1 MAADRYDAP
10 KREKHWQAAW
20 EAKGIFQAQETDSR
34 PKYYVLEMFPYPSG
48 RIHMG
53 HVRNYTMGDVVA
65 RTMRAKGHNVLH
77 PMGWDAFGLPAENAA
92 IERGVHPAKW
102 TYDNIATMRG
112 QLKSMGLSLDWSREL
127 ATCDL
132 EYYHQQQKLFLDMLA
147 AGLVDRK
154 TRKVNWDPVDH
165 TVLANEQVIDGRGW
179 RSGAMV
185 EQREQPEW
193 VFKITDYA
201 QDLLDALGDLDRWP
215 EKVRLMQANWIGRSE
230 GLLVRFETIE
240 GTAPDGHEILEVFT
254 TRPDTLFGAAFMAIA
269 PDHRLARA
277 IAAKN
282 ADAQAFIDECHHH
295 GTSAAELETLE
306 KKGFDTGVR
315 VAHPMIEGAELPV
328 YIANFIL
335 MEYGT
340 GAIFGCPAHDQR
352 DLEFARAYGRPV
364 LPVVLPPGEDA
375 ATFAIGDEPYT
386 GDGVLINSDFLDGLA
401 VADAKTAMAE
411 RLAARSVAGKPQ
423 GVRKTEFRLRDW
435 GISRQRYWGCPI
447 PMIHCETCGIV
458 PVPAADLPVQLPDDV
473 SFDVPGNPLDRHPT
487 WKHVP
492 CPKCG
497 APAIRETDTM
507 DTFVDSSWYFARF
520 CSPRAD
526 VPTEP
531 DAVGYWLPV
540 DQYIG
545 GVEHAILHLL
555 YSRFFTRAMHRTGHA
570 AVDEPFRGLFTQG
583 MVTHE
588 TYKDAQGKWL
598 LPEEVTWRDGKAVH
612 VKTAEPITV
621 GAVESMSKSKKN
633 VVDPDSIIGT
643 FGADTARW
651 FMLSD
656 TPPER
661 DIEWTAGGVDGAYRF
676 LQRVWRLVRD
686 AAAKGAEPGTPAPA
700 ELGPEAQ
707 SLRRA
712 IHKTIAGVTSAIDKL
727 RFNTAVAQIYELA
740 NALSSGLQ
748 AAGEQ
753 PKDDMRFALREAA
766 EALARVSAPMV
777 PHLAEECWA
786 LLGHE
791 TLVAEKPWPVADL
804 TLLTEDTMTIAVQV
818 NGKRR
823 DELTIARDASKEDI
837 EAQALKLENVVRA
850 IGGRKIKK
858 VVVVP
863 QRIVNVVA

>member
-20 EAKGIFQAQETDSR
+20 AARGLFRASEDDPR

-65 RTMRAKGHNVLH
+65 RYMRAKGNNVLH

-92 IERGVHPAKW
+92 IERHVHPAKW
-102 TYDNIATMRG
+102 TYDNIAVMRG
-112 QLKSMGLSLDWSREL
+112 QLKSMGLSLDWTREL

-132 EYYHQQQKLFLDMLA
+132 DYYHQQQRLFLDMLK

-154 TRKVNWDPVDH
+154 TRKVNWDPIDR

-179 RSGAMV
+179 RSGAV
-185 EQREQPEW
+185 IEQREQPEW

-201 QDLLDALGDLDRWP
+201 QDLLQALDGLERWP

-230 GLLVRFETIE
+230 GLLVRFESV
-240 GTAPDGHEILEVFT
+240 GAAPKGHDLIEVFT
-254 TRPDTLFGAAFMAIA
+254 TRPDTLYGASFIAIA
-269 PDHRLARA
+269 PDHGLAKA
-277 IAAKN
+277 VAENNAGAA
-282 ADAQAFIDECHHH
+282 AFIDECHHH
-295 GTSAAELETLE
+295 GTSAAELETQE
-306 KKGFDTGVR
+306 KKGFDTGLRVR
-315 VAHPMIEGAELPV
+315 HPVIEGATLPV

-352 DLEFARAYGRPV
+352 DLEFARAKGLPV
-364 LPVVLPPGEDA
+364 IPVVLPPDGDP
-375 ATFAIGDEPYT
+375 ATFTIGDEAYT
-386 GDGVLINSDFLDGLA
+386 GDGVMINSGILNGLSVEA
-401 VADAKTAMAE
+401 AKKKIADYLTKQTVKGKKVAE
-411 RLAARSVAGKPQ
+411 RQ
-423 GVRKTEFRLRDW
+423 TQYRLRDW

-447 PMIHCETCGIV
+447 PMIHCPTCGIV
-458 PVPAADLPVQLPDDV
+458 PVPEKDLPVKLPDDV
-473 SFDVPGNPLDRHPT
+473 SFDQPGNPLDHHPT
-487 WKHVP
+487 WKHVV
-492 CPKCG
+492 CPTCG
-497 APAIRETDTM
+497 GKAVRETDTM

-520 CSPRAD
+520 CSPQSSE
-526 VPTEP
+526 PT
-531 DAVGYWLPV
+531 DTNAVGYWLPV

-555 YSRFFTRAMHRTGHA
+555 YARFFTRAMHRCGHV

-588 TYKDAQGKWL
+588 TYKDAHGKWV
-598 LPEEVTWRDGKAVH
+598 LPEEVRRTDGKVVH
-612 VKTAEPITV
+612 ARTGEPITV
-621 GAVESMSKSKKN
+621 GAIESMSKSKKN
-633 VVDPDSIIGT
+633 VVDPDIIIAAY
-643 FGADTARW
+643 GADTARW

-661 DIEWTAGGVDGAYRF
+661 DIEWTAGGVEGAHRF
-676 LQRVWRLVRD
+676 LQRVWRLVRE
-686 AAAKGAEPGTPAPA
+686 AAAKGAKPGAEKPATF
-700 ELGPEAQ
+700 GPEAEA
-707 SLRRA
+707 LRRSA
-712 IHKTIAGVTSAIDKL
+712 HRSVAAVTSAIEKL
-727 RFNTAVAQIYELA
+727 RFNAAVAHIYELA

-748 AAGEQ
+748 SGGPHPNTDLAY
-753 PKDDMRFALREAA
+753 ALREAT
-766 EALARVSAPMV
+766 ELLARIAAPMV

-786 LLGHE
+786 LLGYN
-791 TLVAEKPWPVADL
+791 TLLAEQPWPVPEMA
-804 TLLTEDTMTIAVQV
+804 LLQENTVTIAVQV

-823 DELTIARDASKEDI
+823 DELTIARDAASEDI
-837 EAQALKLENVVRA
+837 EAAALKLDNVVRA

-858 VVVVP
+858 VVIVP

>member
-20 EAKGIFQAQETDSR
+20 DKRGIFVASEDDPR

-65 RTMRAKGHNVLH
+65 RYMRATGHNVLH

-102 TYDNIATMRG
+102 TYDNIAVMRG

-132 EYYHQQQKLFLDMLA
+132 DYYHRQQRLFLDMRQ

-154 TRKVNWDPVDH
+154 TRKVNWDPVDQ

-179 RSGAMV
+179 RSGALV

-201 QDLLDALGDLDRWP
+201 QDLLDALGSLERWP

-230 GLLVRFETIE
+230 GLLIRFEAE
-240 GTAPDGHEILEVFT
+240 AAPKRHDVIEVFT
-254 TRPDTLFGAAFMAIA
+254 TRPDTLFGASFIAIA
-269 PDHRLARA
+269 PDHPLAKA
-277 IAAKN
+277 VAEKDAGAA
-282 ADAQAFIDECHHH
+282 AFVAECQRH
-295 GTSAAELETLE
+295 GTTAAELETQE
-306 KKGFDTGVR
+306 KKGYDTGVR
-315 VAHPMIEGAELPV
+315 VRHPVIDGAALPV

-352 DLEFARAYGRPV
+352 DLEFARAKDLPV
-364 LPVVLPPGEDA
+364 LPVVLPPDA
-375 ATFAIGDEPYT
+375 GTDSFAIGAEAYT
-386 GDGVLINSDFLDGLA
+386 GDGTLINSGFLDGLS
-401 VADAKTAMAE
+401 VDAAKGAMAE
-411 RLAARSVAGKPQ
+411 RLTKAEVKGKPGAARQVQ
-423 GVRKTEFRLRDW
+423 YRLRDW

-447 PMIHCETCGIV
+447 PMIHCPVCGIV
-458 PVPAADLPVQLPDDV
+458 PVPEQDLPVKLPDDV
-473 SFDVPGNPLDRHPT
+473 SFDKPGNPLDHHPS
-487 WKHVP
+487 WKQVT
-492 CPKCG
+492 CPTCG
-497 APAIRETDTM
+497 GPATRETDTM

-520 CSPRAD
+520 CSPHAND
-526 VPTEP
+526 PT
-531 DAVGYWLPV
+531 DTNAVGYWLPV

-555 YSRFFTRAMHRTGHA
+555 YARFFTRAMRRCGHVA
-570 AVDEPFRGLFTQG
+570 IDEPFRGLFTQG

-588 TYKDAQGKWL
+588 TYKDAEGRWL
-598 LPEEVTWRDGKAVH
+598 FPEEVSRKDGKAVH
-612 VKTAEPITV
+612 LKTGEPIVV

-633 VVDPDSIIGT
+633 VVDPDTIIAAY
-643 FGADTARW
+643 GADTARW

-661 DIEWTAGGVDGAYRF
+661 DIEWTAGGVEGAHRF
-676 LQRVWRLVRD
+676 LQRVWRLVGE
-686 AAAKGAEPGTPAPA
+686 AAQKGAPAGAPMPDRF
-700 ELGPEAQ
+700 GPEAEA
-707 SLRRA
+707 LRRA
-712 IHKTIAGVTSAIDKL
+712 AHRAVAAVTSAIDKL
-727 RFNTAVAQIYELA
+727 RFNAAVAQIYELA

-748 AAGEQ
+748 AAGPQ
-753 PKDDMRFALREAA
+753 PAADMAYALREAA
-766 EALARVSAPMV
+766 GLLARIAAPMV

-786 LLGHE
+786 VLGNRGLIAE
-791 TLVAEKPWPVADL
+791 TPWPVPEKA
-804 TLLTEDTMTIAVQV
+804 LLQEDTVTIAVQV

-823 DELTIARDASKEDI
+823 DELTIARDAATEDI
-837 EAQALKLENVVRA
+837 EAAALKLDNVVRA

>member
-10 KREKHWQAAW
+10 KREKYWQAAW
-20 EAKGIFQAQETDSR
+20 EQRGIFRASEDDPR

-65 RTMRAKGHNVLH
+65 RYMRAQGRNVLH

-92 IERGVHPAKW
+92 IERGVHPRQW
-102 TYDNIATMRG
+102 TYDNIAVMRG

-132 EYYHQQQKLFLDMLA
+132 DYYHQQQRLFLDMLK

-154 TRKVNWDPVDH
+154 TRKVNWDPVDR

-179 RSGAMV
+179 RSGALI

-201 QDLLDALGDLDRWP
+201 QDLLQALDGLERWP

-230 GLLVRFETIE
+230 GLLIRFETV
-240 GTAPDGHEILEVFT
+240 GAAPNGHDLIEVFT
-254 TRPDTLFGAAFMAIA
+254 TRPDTLYGASFIAIA
-269 PDHRLARA
+269 PDHPLAKA
-277 IAAKN
+277 VAEKDAGAA
-282 ADAQAFIDECHHH
+282 AFIDECHHH
-295 GTSAAELETLE
+295 GTSAAELETQE

-315 VAHPMIEGAELPV
+315 VRHPVIEGAELPV
-328 YIANFIL
+328 LIANFIL

-352 DLEFARAYGRPV
+352 DLEFARAKGLPV
-364 LPVVLPPGEDA
+364 IPVVLPPA
-375 ATFAIGDEPYT
+375 ADPGSFTIGDEAYT
-386 GDGVLINSDFLDGLA
+386 GGGVMINSGLLDGLSVEA
-401 VADAKTAMAE
+401 AKAKIADHLVRQIVKGKPVAE
-411 RLAARSVAGKPQ
+411 RQ
-423 GVRKTEFRLRDW
+423 IQYRLRDW

-447 PMIHCETCGIV
+447 PMIHCPTCGIV
-458 PVPAADLPVQLPDDV
+458 PVPEQDLPVKLPDDV
-473 SFDVPGNPLDRHPT
+473 SFDQPGNPLDHHPT
-487 WKHVP
+487 WKHVT
-492 CPKCG
+492 CPTCG
-497 APAIRETDTM
+497 GKATRETDTM

-520 CSPRAD
+520 TSPHSA
-526 VPTEP
+526 VPT
-531 DAVGYWLPV
+531 DTNATGYWLPI

-555 YSRFFTRAMHRTGHA
+555 YARFFTRAMHKTGHV

-588 TYKDAQGKWL
+588 TYKDTHGKWV
-598 LPEEVTWRDGKAVH
+598 LPDEVRRTDGKAVH
-612 VKTAEPITV
+612 VKTGEPITV
-621 GAVESMSKSKKN
+621 GAIESMSKSKKN
-633 VVDPDSIIGT
+633 VVDPDTIIAAY
-643 FGADTARW
+643 GADTARW

-661 DIEWTAGGVDGAYRF
+661 DIEWTAGGVEGAHRF

-686 AAAKGAEPGTPAPA
+686 AAAKGAKPGAERPATF
-700 ELGPEAQ
+700 GPEAEA
-707 SLRRA
+707 LRRA
-712 IHKTIAGVTSAIDKL
+712 AHRSVAAVTAAIDKL
-727 RFNTAVAQIYELA
+727 RFNAAVAHIYELA

-748 AAGEQ
+748 SAGTHSS
-753 PKDDMRFALREAA
+753 PDMAYALREAA
-766 EALARVSAPMV
+766 ELLTRIAAPMV

-786 LLGHE
+786 LLGYN
-791 TLVAEKPWPVADL
+791 TLLAESPWPVPEKA
-804 TLLTEDTMTIAVQV
+804 LLLEDTVTIAVQV

-823 DELTIARDASKEDI
+823 DELTIARDAASEDI
-837 EAQALKLENVVRA
+837 EAAALKLDNVVRA

-858 VVVVP
+858 VVIVP

>member
-10 KREKHWQAAW
+10 AREKHWQKAW
-20 EAKGIFQAQETDSR
+20 DDKGLFEAQDDGAR

-65 RTMRAKGHNVLH
+65 RFMRARGYNVLH

-92 IERGVHPAKW
+92 IERGVHPGKW

-112 QLKSMGLSLDWSREL
+112 QLKSMGLSLDWSREI

-154 TRKVNWDPVDH
+154 TRKVNWDPVDN

-179 RSGAMV
+179 RSGALV

-201 QDLLDALGDLDRWP
+201 QDLLDALETLERWP
-215 EKVRLMQANWIGRSE
+215 DKVRLMQANWIGRSE
-230 GLLVRFETIE
+230 GLLLKFETMAGSSPKGFE
-240 GTAPDGHEILEVFT
+240 TVEVFT
-254 TRPDTLFGAAFMAIA
+254 TRPDTLFGASFVAIA
-269 PDHRLARA
+269 PDHALAQAIASSNPDARA
-277 IAAKN
+277 
-282 ADAQAFIDECHHH
+282 FVEECQRH
-295 GTSAAELETLE
+295 GTSAAEIETLE

-315 VAHPMIEGAELPV
+315 VAHPVIEGAELPV

-352 DLEFARAYGRPV
+352 DLEFARAYGLPV
-364 LPVVLPPGEDA
+364 LPVVLPPGADPK
-375 ATFAIGDEPYT
+375 TFEIGNEAYT
-386 GDGVLINSDFLDGLA
+386 GDGTLFNSDFLDGLA
-401 VADAKTAMAE
+401 VVDAKNAMAD
-411 RLAARSVAGKPQ
+411 RLEAREIGGAPQ
-423 GVRKTEFRLRDW
+423 GVRKTQFRLRDW

-447 PMIHCETCGIV
+447 PMIHCETCGLV
-458 PVPAADLPVQLPDDV
+458 PVPDEDLPVKLPEDV
-473 SFDVPGNPLDRHPT
+473 TFDVPGNPLDRHPT
-487 WKHVP
+487 WKNVT
-492 CPKCG
+492 CPSCG
-497 APAIRETDTM
+497 GAATRETDTM

-520 CSPRAD
+520 CSPRAN
-526 VPTEP
+526 VPT
-531 DAVGYWLPV
+531 DTNAVGYWLPV

-555 YSRFFTRAMHRTGHA
+555 YARFFTRAMHKTGHVA
-570 AVDEPFRGLFTQG
+570 LDEPFKGLFTQG

-588 TYKDAQGKWL
+588 TYKDENGKWL
-598 LPEEVTWRDGKAVH
+598 FPEDVATRDGKSVH
-612 VKTAEPITV
+612 VSTGAPVTV

-643 FGADTARW
+643 YGADTARW

-661 DIEWTAGGVDGAYRF
+661 DIEWTTGGVDGAHRF
-676 LQRVWRLVRD
+676 LQRIWRLAGEAALTGTAAGTACPANLDDD
-686 AAAKGAEPGTPAPA
+686 ALA
-700 ELGPEAQ
+700 
-707 SLRRA
+707 LRRA
-712 IHKTIAGVTSAIDKL
+712 THKTIAAVTSAVERL
-727 RFNTAVAQIYELA
+727 RFNSAVAQIYELA
-740 NALSSGLQ
+740 GTLSSALQ
-748 AAGEQ
+748 AEAPTEGS
-753 PKDDMRFALREAA
+753 KFAIREAA
-766 EALARVSAPMV
+766 EALVRLAAPMV
-777 PHLAEECWA
+777 PHLAEECWKI
-786 LLGHE
+786 LGNQG
-791 TLVAEKPWPVADL
+791 LVAEQAWPEADSS
-804 TLLTEDTMTIAVQV
+804 LLTEDTVTIAVQV

-823 DELTIARDASKEDI
+823 GELTIARDAAKEDI
-837 EAQALKLENVVRA
+837 EAAALALAPVARA
-850 IGGRKIKK
+850 IEGREIRKI
-858 VVVVP
+858 VVVP

>member
-10 KREKHWQAAW
+10 AREKHWQKAW
-20 EAKGIFQAQETDSR
+20 DDKGLFEAHEDDAR

-65 RTMRAKGHNVLH
+65 RFMRARGYNVLH

-92 IERGVHPAKW
+92 IERGVHPGKW

-112 QLKSMGLSLDWSREL
+112 QLKSMGLSLDWSREI

-132 EYYHQQQKLFLDMLA
+132 DYYHQQQKLFLDMLA

-154 TRKVNWDPVDH
+154 TRKVNWDPVDN

-179 RSGAMV
+179 RSGALV

-201 QDLLDALGDLDRWP
+201 QDLLDALDTLERWP

-230 GLLVRFETIE
+230 GLLLKFENSTA
-240 GTAPDGHEILEVFT
+240 TAPAGFDMVEVFT
-254 TRPDTLFGAAFMAIA
+254 TRPDTLFGASFLAIA
-269 PDHRLARA
+269 PDHPLAQA
-277 IAAKN
+277 IASSN
-282 ADAQAFIDECHHH
+282 ADARAFVEECQRH
-295 GTSAAELETLE
+295 GTSAAEIETLE

-315 VAHPMIEGAELPV
+315 VVHPVIAGAELPV

-340 GAIFGCPAHDQR
+340 GAVFGCPAHDQR
-352 DLEFARAYGRPV
+352 DLEFARAYGLPV
-364 LPVVLPPGEDA
+364 LPVVLPSGADPE
-375 ATFAIGDEPYT
+375 TFEIGDEAFT
-386 GDGVLINSDFLDGLA
+386 GDGTLFNSGFLDGLA
-401 VADAKTAMAE
+401 VADAKSAMAD
-411 RLAARSVAGKPQ
+411 RLEAQEVGGEPQ
-423 GVRKTEFRLRDW
+423 GVRKTQFRLRDW

-447 PMIHCETCGIV
+447 PMIHCESCGLV
-458 PVPAADLPVQLPDDV
+458 PVPDEDLPVELPEDV
-473 SFDVPGNPLDRHPT
+473 TFDVPGNPLDRHLT
-487 WKHVP
+487 WKKVA

-497 APAIRETDTM
+497 GPATRETDTM

-520 CSPRAD
+520 CSPRAN
-526 VPTEP
+526 VPTDP
-531 DAVGYWLPV
+531 KAVGYWLPV

-555 YSRFFTRAMHRTGHA
+555 YARFFTRAMHKTGHVA
-570 AVDEPFRGLFTQG
+570 LDEPFQGLFTQG

-588 TYKDAQGKWL
+588 TYKDEAGKWL
-598 LPEEVTWRDGKAVH
+598 FPEEVTTKDGKSVH
-612 VKTAEPITV
+612 VSTDAPVTI
-621 GAVESMSKSKKN
+621 GPVESMSKSKKN

-643 FGADTARW
+643 YGADTARW

-661 DIEWTAGGVDGAYRF
+661 DIEWTTGGVDGAHRF
-676 LQRVWRLVRD
+676 LQRVWRLTGEV
-686 AAAKGAEPGTPAPA
+686 AQKGAPAGTPCPA
-700 ELGPEAQ
+700 DIDAEALD
-707 SLRRA
+707 LRRA
-712 IHKTIAGVTSAIDKL
+712 THKTIAAVTSAVERL
-727 RFNTAVAQIYELA
+727 RFNSAVAQIYELA
-740 NALSSGLQ
+740 NAVSSGLQ
-748 AAGEQ
+748 AKSPSEGLS
-753 PKDDMRFALREAA
+753 FALREAA
-766 EALARVSAPMV
+766 EVLVLLAAPMV
-777 PHLAEECWA
+777 PHLAEECWKI
-786 LLGHE
+786 LGNQG
-791 TLVAEKPWPVADL
+791 LVAEQPWPEAESA
-804 TLLTEDTMTIAVQV
+804 LLTEDSVTIAVQV

-823 DELTIARDASKEDI
+823 GELTIARDAAKEDI
-837 EAQALKLENVVRA
+837 EAAALALDAVARA
-850 IGGRKIKK
+850 IEGREIRKI
-858 VVVVP
+858 VVVP